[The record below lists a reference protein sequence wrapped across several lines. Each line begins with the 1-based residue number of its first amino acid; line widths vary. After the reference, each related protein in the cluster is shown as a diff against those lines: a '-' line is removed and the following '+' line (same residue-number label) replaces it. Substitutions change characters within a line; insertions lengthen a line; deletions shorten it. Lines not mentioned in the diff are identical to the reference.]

1 VKVVGGVFV
10 RFSCA
15 ASPKPIILADPTK
28 IADDLKLVTV
38 MIVFSEKNSLD
49 GVLIGDSFANHTAA
63 FLDVLARCQF
73 IHSLIQQQADIYL
86 GL

>member
-1 VKVVGGVFV
+1 
-10 RFSCA
+10 
-15 ASPKPIILADPTK
+15 
-28 IADDLKLVTV
+28 